1 MHIVLPLLAG
11 QLLGVVRGGEAL
23 GSVAERLPPLAGD
36 PGVAHLHNSTVQ
48 YIILHYSTV
57 QYDTVQRT
65 CTTSPV
71 LPGTLSP
78 DT

>member
-36 PGVAHLHNSTVQ
+36 PGVAHLHNSTEQYRTVQ
-48 YIILHYSTV
+48 YITLHYSTV
-57 QYDTVQRT
+57 QYSMIQY
-65 CTTSPV
+65 
-71 LPGTLSP
+71 
-78 DT
+78 